1 VTATLPSRSAPG
13 AALQTWDV
21 IVIGSGI
28 GGLVT
33 ASQLAAKGA
42 KVLVLERYL
51 IPGGSGGSFQREGYT
66 FDVGASMI
74 FGFGTKGHTNLLTRA
89 LADVGE
95 HCATIPDPAQLEY
108 HLPGGLTVAVDR
120 DYEGFIAAL
129 TTRFPHEAKGIRAF
143 YDTCWQVFRCL
154 DAMPL
159 LSLED
164 PAYLAKVFFRAPL
177 ACLGLARWLPMNVG
191 SVARAHIQDPELL
204 RFIDMECFCWSV
216 MPADRTPMINAG
228 MVFSDRHAGGIN
240 YPQGGVGVIAQKLV
254 AGLERHGGAI
264 RYRSRVVKVLLEQGK
279 AVGVRLANGE
289 ELRSR
294 RVVSNATRWDTFG
307 DPDSPKTTSPSPGS
321 EAGGEPSGATSAGSQ
336 PELSTVSQ
344 GPAPILGSSAPLI
357 DGADTPAAE
366 RTWRRRYKPSPSFL
380 SLHLGVRGDLIPEG
394 THVHHLLL
402 ERWEDL
408 EAEQGTVFVSMP
420 SLLDPSLAPAGH
432 HIVHT
437 FTPSSMEA
445 WKRLSPA
452 AYRAKKQADA
462 DRLIARL
469 EAILP
474 GLAGAITHREVGTP
488 RSHRRFLGR
497 LGGSYGPIPAMRLPG
512 LLPMPFNRTGIS
524 GLYCVG
530 DSCFPGQGLNA
541 VAFSGFACAHR
552 IGADLGLNPWALP
565 A

>member
-1 VTATLPSRSAPG
+1 LSATDFHQESLHREASPSEPTASET
-13 AALQTWDV
+13 ALDWDV

-51 IPGGSGGSFQREGYT
+51 IPGGSGGSFRRAGYT

-74 FGFGTKGHTNLLTRA
+74 FGFGQKGHTNLLTRA

-95 HCATIPDPAQLEY
+95 HCTTIPDPAQLEY
-108 HLPGGLTVAVDR
+108 HLPGGLSVAVDR
-120 DYEGFIAAL
+120 DYESFIAEL
-129 TTRFPHEAKGIRAF
+129 TARFPHEAKGIRAF
-143 YDTCWQVFRCL
+143 YDTCAQVFHCL

-164 PAYLAKVFFRAPL
+164 PAYLAKVFFKAPL
-177 ACLGLARWLPMNVG
+177 ACLGLARWLPVNVG
-191 SVARAHIQDPELL
+191 SVARAHIQDPNLL

-240 YPQGGVGVIAQKLV
+240 YPKGGVGVIAGKLV

-264 RYRSRVVKVLLEQGK
+264 RYRSRVVKVLLEQGR
-279 AVGVRLANGE
+279 AVGVRLADGQ
-289 ELRSR
+289 ELRAR

-307 DPDSPKTTSPSPGS
+307 DPDGD
-321 EAGGEPSGATSAGSQ
+321 GQQ
-336 PELSTVSQ
+336 PEGAGELPASAMPSQ
-344 GPAPILGSSAPLI
+344 TLI

-366 RTWRRRYKPSPSFL
+366 RTWRRRYRPSPSFL
-380 SLHLGVRGDLIPEG
+380 SLHLGVRADLIPEG

-402 ERWEDL
+402 ERWEEI

-445 WKRLSPA
+445 WQGLSPT
-452 AYRAKKQADA
+452 AYAAKKEADA

-497 LGGSYGPIPAMRLPG
+497 SGGSYGPIPAMRLPG